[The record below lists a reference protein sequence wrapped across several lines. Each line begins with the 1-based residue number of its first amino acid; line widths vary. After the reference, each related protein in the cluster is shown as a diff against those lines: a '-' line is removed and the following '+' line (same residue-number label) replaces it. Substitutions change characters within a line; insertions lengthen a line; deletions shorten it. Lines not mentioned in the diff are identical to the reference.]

1 MKKSWKRVG
10 IFVLSMS
17 MLLGQIIPIS
27 AEENGVQG
35 QQAEVDV
42 LAVEKS
48 YPVTFLTD
56 EHVTVDVF
64 YGKDYTANPD
74 AVNVKTTEARS
85 AGKIDTSGNGQVNF
99 RVNVEDGYELV
110 SITADANYKNLKGAS
125 DTGVEGV

>member
-17 MLLGQIIPIS
+17 MLLGRIIPIS

-35 QQAEVDV
+35 QQAEEDV
-42 LAVEKS
+42 LAVEES

-85 AGKIDTSGNGQVNF
+85 AGKIDTSGNG
-99 RVNVEDGYELV
+99 L
-110 SITADANYKNLKGAS
+110 
-125 DTGVEGV
+125 